1 VKFQNSGNRN
11 STEMK
16 KKYLTKISGI
26 RMTSDSHTV
35 NLEMNEEKSF
45 KLLRENNLQPI
56 VSYPAKLLIKYGG

>member
-1 VKFQNSGNRN
+1 
-11 STEMK
+11 
-16 KKYLTKISGI
+16 
-26 RMTSDSHTV
+26 MTSDSHTV